1 MLPLHVK
8 PKPRE
13 TLPSFLSRMAAAN
26 GCGPA
31 QFSIE
36 MGFSIKRVLNLE
48 PWPLERLC
56 QLAGIDTQEMEDLV
70 SWTGHSIGNVRTRF
84 RNEVFVSRALRNPT
98 VRGCPACLRE
108 DAVGSEHPT
117 KSMYMR
123 GDWQLRGNDICLRHQ
138 KALVPL
144 WKHSHPVAR
153 NSVSER
159 LTENLSDIMS
169 GARDGHE
176 VHPAEYD
183 FWLERRL
190 VDGTDRTWLGNIGL
204 YPAMTFCAL
213 LGKGILKLEGKSST
227 EDRAAAIGFSVAKH
241 GPEEIEKIFVEMH
254 TAAQNSTLEPSGVYG
269 QLYDQL
275 TWAHADDDAFEPIKR
290 LLRSHIFDRWPV
302 EPTESIL
309 GRSIGSRRI
318 HSLSSAAKELNISE
332 KLLDTL
338 LTEAGVFQDEDQR
351 TPRQK
356 TFEIAPYRNLLHEIP
371 QLVGPI
377 EMQRRIGAT
386 QTELETLERDG
397 VLEPRSKVASV
408 RSPWNFQDGLALV
421 ERLSKWAIR
430 TVQPADEDWITL
442 QAARV
447 RYRTP
452 LPLIFEAIEIGKLAL
467 GRNDEVQGYHGFV
480 VFRPELDN
488 VFGHVIEDRGREL
501 VPAAAFGRT
510 IGLRGREGFMTFIED
525 GHTPATLGQ
534 RSVTQQEQWY
544 LSPDDIA
551 AFRERFL
558 TPSMLASETGRHR
571 NTIFA
576 ALKKYGTPRF
586 TPNGKDYGPIYLRKS
601 AKKALADLLKG

>member
-1 MLPLHVK
+1 
-8 PKPRE
+8 
-13 TLPSFLSRMAAAN
+13 MAAAN
-26 GCGPA
+26 GCGSA

-56 QLAGIDTQEMEDLV
+56 QLAGIDEHEMEDLV
-70 SWTGHSIGNVRTRF
+70 SWTGTSIGEARTRF

-108 DAVGSEHPT
+108 DTEGSERPT
-117 KSMYMR
+117 ESMYMR
-123 GDWQLRGNDICLRHQ
+123 GDWQLRGNDMCLRHK

-153 NSVSER
+153 SSVSER
-159 LTENLSDIMS
+159 LTENLSDIMLGS
-169 GARDGHE
+169 IDGDE
-176 VHPAEYD
+176 IMPSEYD
-183 FWLERRL
+183 YWLEQRL
-190 VDGTDRTWLGNIGL
+190 VDGTDHTWLGSIGL
-204 YPAMTFCAL
+204 YPAMTFCML
-213 LGKGILKLEGKSST
+213 LGAGILKLEGKSPT
-227 EDRAAAIGFSVAKH
+227 EDRPAAIGFSVAKH
-241 GPEEIEKIFVEMH
+241 GPEEIEKTFVEMH
-254 TAAQNSTLEPSGVYG
+254 TAAQNSALEPSGVYG

-302 EPTESIL
+302 DPTESIL
-309 GRSIGSRRI
+309 GRSIRSRRI
-318 HSLSSAAKELNISE
+318 HSLSSAAKELNVSE

-338 LTEAGVFQDEDQR
+338 LTEAGVFQEEDQR

-371 QLVGPI
+371 RLVGPM

-386 QTELETLERDG
+386 QAELETLERDG
-397 VLEPRSKVASV
+397 VLEPRTKVPSV

-421 ERLSKWAIR
+421 ERLSNWATQ
-430 TVQPADEDWITL
+430 TVEPTEEDWITL

-467 GRNDEVQGYHGFV
+467 GRSDEVQGYHGFV
-480 VFRPELDN
+480 LFRPELDD
-488 VFGHVIEDRGREL
+488 VFEQHAIEDRSKKL
-501 VPAAAFGRT
+501 LPAAAFGRT
-510 IGLRGREGFMTFIED
+510 IGLRGREGFMAFIED

-534 RSVTQQEQWY
+534 RSVTLQEQWY
-544 LSPDDIA
+544 LSQDDIT
-551 AFRERFL
+551 AFCARFF

-571 NTIFA
+571 NTVLA
-576 ALKKYGTPRF
+576 ALKKYDTPRY
-586 TPNGKDYGPIYLRKS
+586 TPKGKNYGPIYLRKS
-601 AKKALADLLKG
+601 AARALAALLEG